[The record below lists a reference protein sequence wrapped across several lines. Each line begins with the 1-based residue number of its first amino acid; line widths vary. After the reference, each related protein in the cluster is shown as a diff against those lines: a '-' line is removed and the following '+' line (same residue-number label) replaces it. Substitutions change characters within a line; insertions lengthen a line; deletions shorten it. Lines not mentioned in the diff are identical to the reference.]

1 MVLSRDLITPSG
13 LLMLSAE
20 HTLDER
26 LIQKI
31 LGFEKSGGMQLT
43 AHIRLDR
50 RT

>member
-1 MVLSRDLITPSG
+1 
-13 LLMLSAE
+13 MLSAD

-26 LIQKI
+26 LIRKI
-31 LGFEKSGGMQLT
+31 MNFEKSGGLQLT